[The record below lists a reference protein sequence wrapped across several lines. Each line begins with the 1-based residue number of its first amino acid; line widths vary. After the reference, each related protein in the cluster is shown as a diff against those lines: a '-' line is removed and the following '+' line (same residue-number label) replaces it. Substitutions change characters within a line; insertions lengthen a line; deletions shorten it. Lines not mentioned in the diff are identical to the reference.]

1 MGSLGSEE
9 VLSATGQGVFLKL
22 EPPKYNY
29 AISEDIIFLWA
40 NDHIL

>member
-9 VLSATGQGVFLKL
+9 VLSATSQGVFLEL

-29 AISEDIIFLWA
+29 AISEEEGHYISLGR
-40 NDHIL
+40 